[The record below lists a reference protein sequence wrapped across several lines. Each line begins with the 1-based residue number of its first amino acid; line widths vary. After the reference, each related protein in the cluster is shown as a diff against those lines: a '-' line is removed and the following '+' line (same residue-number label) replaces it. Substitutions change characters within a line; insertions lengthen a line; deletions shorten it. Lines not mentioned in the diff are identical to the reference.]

1 MNPSPCRKC
10 GAETRYYP
18 CSYCGWRPPPRD
30 HREVEDKS
38 IAAKEQIAR
47 NAERARHRPLVDA
60 VRRLKAVAEG
70 GGGVEAYS
78 IAVTEAFAALKKLEA
93 G

>member
-18 CSYCGWRPPPRD
+18 CSYCGWSPPRSP
-30 HREVEDKS
+30 EVQTKS
-38 IAAKEQIAR
+38 TAAKERLAR
-47 NAERARHRPLVDA
+47 DAERTRHQPLVDA
-60 VRRLKAVAEG
+60 VRRMKAVAEG

-78 IAVTEAFAALKKLEA
+78 IAVTEVFAAFRALESD